1 MKIVVSAST
10 PDLSSPVDPR
20 FGRCPY
26 FLFVDPETMQFE
38 AVENPNIASSSG
50 AGIQSAQFVAN
61 KEANVLLTGSC
72 GPNAFQTL
80 NAAGVEVIVGVMGT
94 VQEAVQQYK
103 SGKLQATAQPNV
115 PSHFGMG
122 MGGRSPIG
130 PGSGMGGGMG
140 RGMGGGMGR
149 GMGGGMGR
157 GMGGGMGR
165 GMGRGTVPGM
175 GYDPTFQTPGMPP
188 SSPSMP
194 PLSPE
199 EELQYLKQQAELLRQ
214 QMERITKRIEEIDKK
229 SK

>member
-10 PDLSSPVDPR
+10 SELSSQIDPR

-80 NAAGVEVIVGVMGT
+80 NAAGVEVIVGVTGT
-94 VQEAVQQYK
+94 VQEAIQLYK

-122 MGGRSPIG
+122 MGGRSPMG

-149 GMGGGMGR
+149 GMGR
-157 GMGGGMGR
+157 GMGG

-214 QMERITKRIEEIDKK
+214 QMERITKRIEDIEKK

>member
-1 MKIVVSAST
+1 MKIAVSAST
-10 PDLSSPVDPR
+10 SDLSSSVDPR

-50 AGIQSAQFVAN
+50 AGIQSAQFVAE
-61 KEANVLLTGSC
+61 KGATVLLTGSC
-72 GPNAFQTL
+72 GPNAFRTL
-80 NAAGVEVIVGVMGT
+80 NAAGVEVIVGVTGI

-122 MGGRSPIG
+122 MGGGSPMG
-130 PGSGMGGGMG
+130 PGSGTG
-140 RGMGGGMGR
+140 R
-149 GMGGGMGR
+149 GMGR

-165 GMGRGTVPGM
+165 GMGRGM

-188 SSPSMP
+188 SSSTP

-199 EELQYLKQQAELLRQ
+199 EELQSLKQKAELLRQ
-214 QMERITKRIEEIDKK
+214 QMEKITKRIEDIEKK

>member
-1 MKIVVSAST
+1 MKIVVSASA

-115 PSHFGMG
+115 PSHFGVG
-122 MGGRSPIG
+122 MGGRSPMG

-149 GMGGGMGR
+149 GM
-157 GMGGGMGR
+157 
-165 GMGRGTVPGM
+165 VPGT

-188 SSPSMP
+188 SSPNMP

-214 QMERITKRIEEIDKK
+214 QMERITKRIEDIDKENIDK
-229 SK
+229 ENK